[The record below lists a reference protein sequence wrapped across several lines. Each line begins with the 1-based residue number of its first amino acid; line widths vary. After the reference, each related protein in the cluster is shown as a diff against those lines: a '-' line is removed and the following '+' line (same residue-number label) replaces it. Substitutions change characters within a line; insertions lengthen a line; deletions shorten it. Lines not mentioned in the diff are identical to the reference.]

1 MKTLLKTEKEKK
13 AFIIAAVVVVLFFA
27 ISLLFTGKAH
37 ASTITKISNGGNARV
52 SQVLTDFGR
61 PDFVTHKPFKMYY
74 CYHYSNGRFCIV
86 FSFKHS
92 PVTEKMLKANVRSHY
107 IVYKEKIVTR

>member
-1 MKTLLKTEKEKK
+1 MKTFLKTEKEKK

-37 ASTITKISNGGNARV
+37 ASTITKISNGDNARV
-52 SQVLTDFGR
+52 SQVLVDFGK
-61 PDFVTHKPFKMYY
+61 PSFTTHKPFKMYY

-92 PVTEKMLKANVRSHY
+92 PVTEKMLKKNVRSHY
-107 IVYKEKIVTR
+107 IVYKEKLVTR